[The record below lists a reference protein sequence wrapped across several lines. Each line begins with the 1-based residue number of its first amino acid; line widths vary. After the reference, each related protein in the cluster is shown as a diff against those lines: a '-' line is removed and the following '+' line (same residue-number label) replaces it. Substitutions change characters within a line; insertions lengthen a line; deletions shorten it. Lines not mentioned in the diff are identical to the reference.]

1 MSSIDIILMGML
13 TEQSH
18 NAYEINKI
26 IEARRTRTWLKIST
40 AAVYRNLRRLH
51 EEGHLEATTRRDG
64 LKPHKTVFSISASGR
79 DHFVDLL
86 RESAQGQV
94 GLHFDF
100 DAWVAHIH
108 HRPAP
113 EALVLLDG
121 LRRQLGAIRDELDVV
136 STHHG
141 GNLPIGAASLMQ
153 LRLQMLDT
161 TLEWVD
167 GFEVD
172 SESGDLVHRGPPM
185 AHRQL
190 AGSAPGGGEAMS

>member
-13 TEQSH
+13 TEEPH

-51 EEGHLEATTRRDG
+51 SDGHLEAHTTREG
-64 LKPHKTVFSISASGR
+64 LKPHKTVFSITPEGR
-79 DHFVDLL
+79 EYFLEIL
-86 RESAQGQV
+86 RESAHSPV

-108 HRPAP
+108 HLRPE
-113 EALVLLDG
+113 EALQMLDS
-121 LRRQLGAIRDELDVV
+121 LRMQLGAIRDELEVV
-136 STHHG
+136 SSFHQG
-141 GNLPIGAASLMQ
+141 DLPVGAAALVE
-153 LRLQMLDT
+153 LRLNMLRA

-167 GFEVD
+167 GFEID
-172 SESGDLVHRGPPM
+172 ESSERLVHCGVAVPAVAAAARLGRG
-185 AHRQL
+185 Q
-190 AGSAPGGGEAMS
+190 E